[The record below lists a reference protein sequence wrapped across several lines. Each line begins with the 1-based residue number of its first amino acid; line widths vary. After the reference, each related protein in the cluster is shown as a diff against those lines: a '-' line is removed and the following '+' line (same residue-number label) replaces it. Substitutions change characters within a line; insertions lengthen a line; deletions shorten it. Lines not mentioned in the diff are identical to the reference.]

1 MVRPALSRVGLTSVE
16 AVVRLGVD
24 ERSAQPFAA
33 RIECM
38 VEPDRG
44 RVGGPR
50 SEGPRFDDVVVDV
63 VREVVVGAAGMRA
76 EGLAQEIVERV
87 RDRLQAP
94 RAEVTISA
102 RFPERRPAPVS
113 GTPTQ
118 EISTLH
124 AAAVATGRG
133 TRRMLG
139 VSAQGIMTAPHA
151 QRVLAANARER
162 LLAAGFDEAA
172 VARALD
178 DVPVATHDQRGTG
191 TLHVGSPEDCELV
204 FDVPA
209 LLEIVES
216 AMSSEIF
223 ELMKRSDEGAVVERA
238 HRRPRAADDCV
249 RAMIAGVVEHL
260 AGAPDTVFVSAAQE
274 SFETL
279 HRHCLAAE
287 RAGLLGELRPELSGG
302 GPPARWTSMRAWLD
316 G

>member
-1 MVRPALSRVGLTSVE
+1 MAGAAVRPALSRVGLTGVE

-33 RIECM
+33 RIDCTVVPERG
-38 VEPDRG
+38 VESDG
-44 RVGGPR
+44 R
-50 SEGPRFDDVVVDV
+50 RFDDVVVDV
-63 VREVVVGAAGMRA
+63 VRDVVVGAAGMRA
-76 EGLAQEIVERV
+76 ERLAQEIVERA
-87 RDRLQAP
+87 RDRQQAP
-94 RAEVTISA
+94 RAEVTIAA

-124 AAAVATGRG
+124 AAAVATARG

-151 QRVLAANARER
+151 QRVLAAHARER

-191 TLHVGSPEDCELV
+191 TLHIGAPEGCELV
-204 FDVPA
+204 FEVPA
-209 LLEIVES
+209 LLEIVEG

-238 HRRPRAADDCV
+238 HRRPRALSSTC
-249 RAMIAGVVEHL
+249 RARRTRCSCRPRRRASRRSTAIA
-260 AGAPDTVFVSAAQE
+260 
-274 SFETL
+274 
-279 HRHCLAAE
+279 
-287 RAGLLGELRPELSGG
+287 
-302 GPPARWTSMRAWLD
+302 
-316 G
+316 

>member
-1 MVRPALSRVGLTSVE
+1 
-16 AVVRLGVD
+16 
-24 ERSAQPFAA
+24 AA
-33 RIECM
+33 RIDC
-38 VEPDRG
+38 VIEPAGDLTDG
-44 RVGGPR
+44 A
-50 SEGPRFDDVVVDV
+50 ERFEAAVAEVVRAVVVDTAGIRAERL
-63 VREVVVGAAGMRA
+63 VREVA
-76 EGLAQEIVERV
+76 ERV
-87 RDRLQAP
+87 RERLRAP
-94 RAEVTISA
+94 RVEVTVAA

-124 AAAVATGRG
+124 AAAVATARG

-151 QRVLAANARER
+151 QRVLAAHARER

-191 TLHVGSPEDCELV
+191 TLHVGAPEDCELV

-209 LLEIVES
+209 LLGIV
-216 AMSSEIF
+216 
-223 ELMKRSDEGAVVERA
+223 EGAVVERA

-249 RAMIAGVVEHL
+249 RAMIAGAVGHL

-274 SFETL
+274 SFET
-279 HRHCLAAE
+279 
-287 RAGLLGELRPELSGG
+287 
-302 GPPARWTSMRAWLD
+302 
-316 G
+316 